1 MERGCYTPIATGT
14 TNSNGEI
21 TFADIFN
28 DKVSE
33 FYMKEIEAPSGYK
46 LPTNEDGSEK
56 VWKVQATM
64 DSNDKLNVYIDDEP
78 VVISESVTSIGN
90 SKYAGKFSTSNGA
103 SYALQV
109 NIKNYRLG
117 LLSALPNTGSIMT
130 IVLIVAGMC
139 LVGLAIVKKKKR

>member
-14 TNSNGEI
+14 INSNGEI

-33 FYMKEIEAPSGYK
+33 FYMKKIEAPSGYK

-90 SKYAGKFSTSNGA
+90 SKYAGKFSTSNGS

-130 IVLIVAGMC
+130 VVLIVAGMC
-139 LVGLAIVKKKKR
+139 LVGLAIVKKKNR